1 MLQVA
6 WSTLRGTDG
15 RVNVYRSANGVD
27 SPGGSFTLSFGDDYP
42 TEPIVANA
50 TPAALEAALEAL
62 PTVGD
67 VAVTVDTLS
76 RSDLVDQ
83 TTYTAW
89 LVEYTTLGTP
99 PNLGDLPLLGTDGSF
114 LTGTN
119 VSAMVEEVSKGC
131 CAVQLS
137 VNGGQDYTSTT
148 AVGGKAG
155 GNTAAFKYQ
164 NRAVVRTILPSA
176 GPAAGGTQISVSGAG
191 FDAPSSTSSEMEA
204 GLVSTEGSGS
214 DMTCVFGGRLES
226 PGVRLNSSVVLCNS
240 PPVQH
245 GSSRVV
251 SVAVRWSGSVF
262 PSLTTAAF
270 SYYDEVMLGSLAP
283 RRGSNAGGYSTIAS
297 VADGSFDVVGFDMVT
312 CIVEVRLPSNI
323 TGSYTTRGF
332 ISEAEP
338 VHKRAALVDTGDS
351 GSDRVPNEAYS
362 CEIPG
367 IGDLFDGVS
376 GEHWLEGDWGAIAL
390 VSLSGN
396 GGVDRS
402 SSLSFTYTARPSVV
416 AVEPTLGGDTGGTP
430 VIVRGR
436 RLTQP
441 IGGFNDGEVL
451 CRFGHAPV
459 VPARHLSDEAIE
471 CTTPQHTNVPAV
483 LTVAIEGAA
492 VFHETQQVVVRAP
505 FPITMENIQEW
516 GEGAVAFYLSSWPVL
531 HGTWTL
537 TLEGF
542 ETNAIN
548 ATATTAGVSDA
559 LSELPN
565 IQNVTVL
572 SEESI
577 IVSEPQAGLTWNE
590 TTYTVHF
597 TARGGDI
604 PTMTANSTNLRSTA
618 FEDALT
624 GIAEYDEETPAPALV
639 PTPQVVVR
647 TVEDGHDGDEVAREI
662 QVFRVTRPALTA
674 EVQSIT
680 VATGVTPTAEV
691 RCWACIIIQIYLSQ
705 IYSSR
710 FITVKEAVECSVL
723 FGHLFC
729 LI

>member
-338 VHKRAALVDTGDS
+338 
-351 GSDRVPNEAYS
+351 AYS

-516 GEGAVAFYLSSWPVL
+516 GEGAVAFSLSSWPVL

-548 ATATTAGVSDA
+548 ATATTAG
-559 LSELPN
+559 
-565 IQNVTVL
+565 
-572 SEESI
+572 
-577 IVSEPQAGLTWNE
+577 

-604 PTMTANSTNLRSTA
+604 PTMTANSTNL
-618 FEDALT
+618 L
-624 GIAEYDEETPAPALV
+624 

-662 QVFRVTRPALTA
+662 QVVRVTRPALTA

-680 VATGVTPTAEV
+680 VA
-691 RCWACIIIQIYLSQ
+691 
-705 IYSSR
+705 
-710 FITVKEAVECSVL
+710 
-723 FGHLFC
+723 
-729 LI
+729 